1 MQGKW
6 CLIAVFL
13 LILSCSKPSFFSK
26 YQNIENNEWGLDQS
40 IDFSVNIT
48 DTLALYHVFI
58 NIRNTNQYA
67 YSNLFL
73 IVTESFNNTI
83 TQIDTLEYEMADA
96 SGKWL
101 GSGFTDVKENKLVYK
116 TNYTFSKKGKYTFS
130 IVHAVRKS
138 GNIFGDIL
146 LEGIT
151 DVGLSIEPIKN

>member
-6 CLIAVFL
+6 FLAIVFL
-13 LILSCSKPSFFSK
+13 VFVSCSKPTFFSK
-26 YQNIENNEWGLDQS
+26 YQNIEENKWALNQPV
-40 IDFSVNIT
+40 DFSIYIA
-48 DTLALYHVFI
+48 DTLTSHHVFI

-83 TQIDTLEYEMADA
+83 TQIDTLEYVMADA

-101 GSGFTDVKENKLVYK
+101 GSGFTGIKENMLVYK
-116 TNYTFSKKGKYTFS
+116 TNHIFSKKGTYNFNIS
-130 IVHAVRKS
+130 HAVRKN
-138 GNIFGDIL
+138 GNILGDKF

-151 DVGLSIEPIKN
+151 DVGLSIETIKN